1 MKVLHNEK
9 CTCKNMGFASA
20 MWSCTVGTCAEYG
33 YADYYQSYIF
43 WSSSVSSSYI
53 PFTIAQKKGH
63 DFQTEYP
70 SSLMIPNLQ
79 KSYLDRFPA
88 TQQAP
93 LKPHDET
100 TGNEHNHLDFL
111 AVVAIPAHLPM
122 ERFASEDNFGP
133 NYFESCHPSKMNNQK
148 SKQIIGLGSSRGPGL
163 RIKPQKHRW
172 KLVGTRYWRKGPVL
186 LDNVRHVSCPNHP
199 NVHSDAFKSLTDA
212 DWKGPKPNIL
222 KIKKVQDYF
231 KNLQIKRG
239 HLANTFTL
247 FARLSAL
254 RWIT

>member
-1 MKVLHNEK
+1 MHLQKTWDLPVPCGVAPWVHVL
-9 CTCKNMGFASA
+9 S
-20 MWSCTVGTCAEYG
+20 TVMLTITSRISFDHHQYHHHTSHSQLHKKRVMIFK
-33 YADYYQSYIF
+33 QS
-43 WSSSVSSSYI
+43 
-53 PFTIAQKKGH
+53 T
-63 DFQTEYP
+63 P

-163 RIKPQKHRW
+163 RIKPQNIGESWWEHDIEERAPGA
-172 KLVGTRYWRKGPVL
+172 VGQCSTCFL
-186 LDNVRHVSCPNHP
+186 S
-199 NVHSDAFKSLTDA
+199 KSS
-212 DWKGPKPNIL
+212 KCSFGC
-222 KIKKVQDYF
+222 F
-231 KNLQIKRG
+231 
-239 HLANTFTL
+239 
-247 FARLSAL
+247 
-254 RWIT
+254 